1 MRGWTK
7 IVFLIAGFALAAGAY
22 AGDDS
27 HGGTKTT
34 FWRIKGVSSKEKD
47 LPKAV
52 QALDRQ
58 AVELIAAKKYNLAI
72 AALTESL
79 KQYPANSAAL
89 ANRAHCYRTNGEF
102 DKAVAD
108 YRKAKS
114 IEPALEPFVDRM
126 LGDMYLGRGRTRI
139 DRGDLHGAAD
149 DLAKA
154 AQVPATKAR
163 ALSELSYIALVTH
176 DFDTCIEMAAR
187 SQEADPG
194 FTDPRINKGLCLLQ
208 SGRPREAIDS
218 LSSAIRIDPNMG
230 AAYIN
235 RAAAYVTVG
244 DCAAA
249 KKDAAAAAAVDP
261 ASASIANRV
270 ISSCL

>member
-1 MRGWTK
+1 MQSWAK
-7 IVFLIAGFALAAGAY
+7 IVVLMAGLALVAGTY
-22 AGDDS
+22 AGSRD
-27 HGGTKTT
+27 TRYKKTT
-34 FWRIKGVSSKEKD
+34 FWRIEGVSSKEKD

-79 KQYPANSAAL
+79 KQHPANAAAL
-89 ANRAHCYRTNGEF
+89 ANRAHCYRSIGEF
-102 DKAVAD
+102 EKAVAD
-108 YRKAKS
+108 YREAKAADPKVAPL
-114 IEPALEPFVDRM
+114 IDRM

-139 DRGDLHGAAD
+139 DRGDLKGAAD

-154 AQVPATKAR
+154 AQASSTKAQ

-176 DFDTCIEMAAR
+176 DFDTCITMAAR
-187 SQEADPG
+187 SQSADPV

-218 LSSAIRIDPNMG
+218 LSSAIRI
-230 AAYIN
+230 
-235 RAAAYVTVG
+235 AAYVTVG
-244 DCAAA
+244 DCPAA
-249 KKDAAAAAAVDP
+249 KKDAAVAAAVDP